1 MSQIGEM
8 ARAAARETNI
18 LINTISR
25 TNQLIKHDTEI
36 IQTHSVLSKLERKLK
51 HIDFQVERIKK
62 VIDSLQTLEGYGFI
76 VGGGERI

>member
-1 MSQIGEM
+1 M
-8 ARAAARETNI
+8 AMAAARETNI

-62 VIDSLQTLEGYGFI
+62 VIDSLQTLEGYGFA